1 MNTVVENIL
10 YSFELLSEHEKIELA
25 SEILRRTAKSDF
37 SPLTDDELIYL
48 ADEIFLE
55 LDKIESEDG

>member
-1 MNTVVENIL
+1 MKVKNIL